1 MTCSYCNLKERNV
14 RNQSWRE
21 GPLRIFYEG
30 ERLNARIESD
40 GGGFIL
46 YVEHPYDEWADIPEW
61 VAVNVPISH
70 CPWCGEPLGKA
81 VKR

>member
-21 GPLRIFYEG
+21 GPLRIFSDG

-40 GGGFIL
+40 GDGYIL
-46 YVEHPYDEWADIPEW
+46 YVEHPYDEWADEPEW
-61 VAVNVPISH
+61 VAANVPIRF